1 MANIVL
7 TGATGYI
14 GKALCSKLLEQGHFL
29 WVLTRGKSQKKQGI
43 NYVHYKGSSLP
54 SDFDALDHCDSI
66 IHLAGLN
73 VNTGFR
79 WTPSIKKE
87 LISSRTEPL
96 NALYTYCQKKHLKPQ
111 LISAGGVSHY
121 TDAPNGSFS
130 ESSDTSQAK
139 NFLAE
144 VCRAWEKAANQF
156 KSLGCPVS
164 IVRTSVVLEKDNMVL
179 QKLKTVSKI
188 PMLAMPYKG
197 TTGFPWIALTDLV
210 NIYTLLLSKKEDI
223 VCNAVAPENNTL
235 ADILSKIKGSKK
247 LILPLPPLVMKCIF
261 GAKSTLF
268 LQGASLQSE
277 FLQSMNFEFQV
288 KTFEDL

>member
-14 GKALCSKLLEQGHFL
+14 GKALCSKLIEQGHFL
-29 WVLTRGKSQKKQGI
+29 WVLTRGNSQEKSGI
-43 NYVHYKGSSLP
+43 NFVHYNGISLP
-54 SDFDALDHCDSI
+54 KSFPALDQCDSI

-79 WTPSIKKE
+79 WTSTIKKE

-96 NALYTYCQKKHLKPQ
+96 KALYAYCKKNQLNPQ
-111 LISAGGVSHY
+111 VISAGGVSHY

-130 ESSDTSQAK
+130 EQSDTSQAK

-144 VCRAWEKAANQF
+144 VCREWEKTANKF

-164 IVRTSVVLEKDNMVL
+164 IVRTSVVLEKDNMVM
-179 QKLKTVSKI
+179 QKLKMVSKI

-197 TTGFPWIALTDLV
+197 ATGFPWIALSDLV
-210 NIYTLLLSKKEDI
+210 NIYTLLLTKKENI
-223 VCNAVAPENNTL
+223 VCNAVAPQHYTL
-235 ADILSKIKGSKK
+235 ADLLSKIKGSKK
-247 LILPLPPLVMKCIF
+247 LLLPLPPLVMKCIF

-277 FLQSMNFEFQV
+277 FLQSVNFEFQV